1 MVKLLKPKS
10 FMVYNNYVITP
21 PYDIHKAMGLLRTTI
36 SGLALPE
43 DTIYTN
49 FISSRILQ
57 DEIMIFNA
65 YTWIERNPIGL
76 MIGLVQTYHVNFVY
90 SITGCYTQM
99 MEAHVTMMGS
109 PPNHNI
115 AVLLNPTTIN
125 TIPSGSVSNMVDS
138 DLSNF
143 LDKLIL

>member
-1 MVKLLKPKS
+1 MLS
-10 FMVYNNYVITP
+10 
-21 PYDIHKAMGLLRTTI
+21 
-36 SGLALPE
+36 
-43 DTIYTN
+43 
-49 FISSRILQ
+49 
-57 DEIMIFNA
+57 NA

-76 MIGLVQTYHVNFVY
+76 LISLVSADHVNFVCG
-90 SITGCYTQM
+90 ITGCYTQM
-99 MEAHVTMMGS
+99 MGAHVAMLGA

-143 LDKLIL
+143 PDKLIL

>member
-1 MVKLLKPKS
+1 
-10 FMVYNNYVITP
+10 
-21 PYDIHKAMGLLRTTI
+21 
-36 SGLALPE
+36 
-43 DTIYTN
+43 
-49 FISSRILQ
+49 
-57 DEIMIFNA
+57 
-65 YTWIERNPIGL
+65 
-76 MIGLVQTYHVNFVY
+76 
-90 SITGCYTQM
+90 M

-143 LDKLIL
+143 PDKLILQLRFIKKGIVLNLVKTACAPQNTGEVLPLSNYIVVSDYII